1 MNAREDLVVDLST
14 FEGTKTLALTIER
27 PFPHE
32 IDNTIPVEIA
42 ITVMKA
48 AASVV
53 VQGSVKTAVKTECD
67 RCLEEVEIPVEGSV
81 EATYLSENDRD
92 IVQSEGH
99 IESLE
104 NLFLLTGD
112 LLDLSD
118 RVLEAIIVEV
128 PQKVLCEEECRG
140 LCPYCGINLND
151 DPDHECSRR
160 EETLD
165 KWHQKLSELKKRVSS

>member
-32 IDNTIPVEIA
+32 VDNTAPIEIA
-42 ITVMKA
+42 ITIMKA

-53 VQGSVKTAVKTECD
+53 VQGNVKTKIKTECD
-67 RCLEEVEIPVEGSV
+67 RCLAELEIPVNGSV
-81 EATYLSENDRD
+81 EATYLSENDKD

-128 PQKVLCEEECRG
+128 PQKVLCEESCRG
-140 LCPYCGINLND
+140 LCPCCGINLND
-151 DPDHECSRR
+151 DPDHECSKR